1 MKQPAIFS
9 PSGRSTMLATV
20 VTAKTSVISAY
31 AHVIRSRRRRADS
44 VTANAAEVIS
54 TRTPVA
60 YAPAWESTSA
70 SKTQVTRK
78 ATAANTSTSGRA
90 ASAHAGAI
98 P

>member
-1 MKQPAIFS
+1 M
-9 PSGRSTMLATV
+9 
-20 VTAKTSVISAY
+20 
-31 AHVIRSRRRRADS
+31 
-44 VTANAAEVIS
+44 IS

-60 YAPAWESTSA
+60 YAPAWASTSA

-90 ASAHAGAI
+90 ASAYAGAI